1 MKNFLVIDDHEVVRA
16 GIKTVFR
23 DMFPSCRIHEASN
36 ETSAVTQIKQQRFDL
51 VIMDTQMPDTNSF
64 GLLEYMH
71 ANHHKEKVLVFS
83 MCEESVYAKR
93 FLKAGAMGFVSKSAG
108 LTILR
113 QSITR
118 VLNGRKYV
126 SEKLAEQLV
135 SEIGNVDVDN
145 PFDKLSRREFE
156 IVSQL
161 LRGKTVGRISAM
173 LAINT
178 NTVTTHKTRAYN
190 KLGIKNLLELVELGK
205 LLHFS

>member
-23 DMFPSCRIHEASN
+23 EMYPSCHIHEAN
-36 ETSAVTQIKQQRFDL
+36 DETSAVTQIKQQRFDL
-51 VIMDTQMPDTNSF
+51 VIMDTLMPDTNSF
-64 GLLEYMH
+64 GLLECIH

-83 MCEESVYAKR
+83 MCDESIYAKR
-93 FLKAGAMGFVSKSAG
+93 FLKAGAMGFVHKSAG
-108 LTILR
+108 LTTLR
-113 QSITR
+113 HSITR

-135 SEIGNVDVDN
+135 SEIGNGDVDN

-156 IVSQL
+156 IISL
-161 LRGKTVGRISAM
+161 LLGGKAVGKISAL

-190 KLGIKNLLELVELGK
+190 KLGVKNLLELLELGK
-205 LLHFS
+205 LLRFS